1 MDLCIFPLVKVWFPK
16 SVFCYKGLITSWNRL
31 LAISWRTSLAFCQS
45 DHMHLKVSVYSRKI
59 YILNWH
65 VCYSRYLYIPLGG
78 SKWRFLNVWI
88 IFTFVAIWHDLEW
101 WVPYQTRSL
110 GKANLVR
117 VQCNPDTSWLL
128 QWDTL
133 FSCSWSLGNGIFW
146 TGCLSNSKLVGAT
159 LLSDD
164 HLTDMSGVI
173 IVHITGIT
181 VTWVLWKLF
190 GYITATKYLASQW
203 PTFACAPG
211 VVYIL
216 SRGLSSCSLGMR
228 YLKF

>member
-1 MDLCIFPLVKVWFPK
+1 MLLQWRITVDFLIDGFVYLSSRESLVSKKCILLQRSHHILESTSYKLKNAYGLLSIWSDALESLC
-16 SVFCYKGLITSWNRL
+16 L
-31 LAISWRTSLAFCQS
+31 LQ
-45 DHMHLKVSVYSRKI
+45 KI
-59 YILNWH
+59 HILNWH

-133 FSCSWSLGNGIFW
+133 FSCSWSLGNGIFELEVW
-146 TGCLSNSKLVGAT
+146 VTASLLEPLYLVMTIWQTCLV
-159 LLSDD
+159 LL
-164 HLTDMSGVI
+164 
-173 IVHITGIT
+173 
-181 VTWVLWKLF
+181 
-190 GYITATKYLASQW
+190 
-203 PTFACAPG
+203 
-211 VVYIL
+211 
-216 SRGLSSCSLGMR
+216 
-228 YLKF
+228 